1 MPTQLFITGI
11 STNVGKTVVSAI
23 LAEAFNAHY
32 WKPVQAGDLE
42 NSDSKKVA
50 ELTNNVTVLEE
61 AFRLTSPQSPHA
73 AAKLDKVELPE
84 SIDLP
89 FLDKNLIVE
98 GAGGLLVP
106 LNEKGTTIADWAKNW
121 NLPVVIVS
129 MHYLGSINHTL
140 LTIEALQNRTIAIYG
155 IVFVGDEN
163 KETEAVIAQTN
174 VPILGRIPFTET
186 ITKSFVAEQAALMQ
200 TKIFNGRI

>member
-11 STNVGKTVVSAI
+11 STNVGKTIVSAI
-23 LAEAFNAHY
+23 LAEALSAHY
-32 WKPVQAGDLE
+32 WKPVQSGDLE

-50 ELTNNVTVLEE
+50 ALTNNVTVLQE

-73 AAKLDKVELPE
+73 AAKIDKVELPGN
-84 SIDLP
+84 IDLP
-89 FLDKNLIVE
+89 HVDEHLIVE

-106 LNEKGTTIADWAKNW
+106 LNEKGITIADWVKNW

-140 LTIEALQNRTIAIYG
+140 LTIETLQNRNIAIYG
-155 IVFVGDEN
+155 IVFVGEEN
-163 KETEAVIAQTN
+163 SATESIIAQTN
-174 VPILGRIPFTET
+174 VPILGRVPLIDQISKTF
-186 ITKSFVAEQAALMQ
+186 ISEQAVLFRNSLNQ
-200 TKIFNGRI
+200 F